1 MKSPY
6 SDKLHELQKL
16 LEASKD
22 KLATVNLFTKKHYPK
37 GYEPDN
43 SFIGTNLK
51 RYIYFDQ
58 TKAYLH
64 ALRDS
69 FAGVTYSYYWE
80 EYTPKLQE
88 ITFKDKQA
96 YEVWTF

>member
-1 MKSPY
+1 MESPY

-69 FAGVTYSYYWE
+69 FAGVTYS
-80 EYTPKLQE
+80 
-88 ITFKDKQA
+88 
-96 YEVWTF
+96 

>member
-1 MKSPY
+1 MESPY

-80 EYTPKLQE
+80 EYTPKVEE

>member
-1 MKSPY
+1 MSKAHNE
-6 SDKLHELQKL
+6 KLLNLQKL
-16 LEASKD
+16 LISSKD

-37 GYEPDN
+37 GFEPDN

-69 FAGVTYSYYWE
+69 FAGITYSHYWE
-80 EYTPKLQE
+80 EFTPKVEE